1 MDRLPSDEDS
11 KPCERCLRAP
21 KYCVCD
27 FTQNVDIGT
36 EVLILQHP
44 QEPGV
49 DIGTVPIITA
59 TLPSAT
65 VKTGLSW
72 PNLKKV
78 LGKEVDPKAWGVL
91 YLGSVRTETLPKD
104 RTLFVVDKKGEPVAN
119 QDAAISKLEGIVLL
133 DGTWSQAKTL
143 WWRNAWLLKLQR
155 LVVKTERRSLY
166 DAIRKEP
173 RSGCLSTVET
183 VSEVLQALEKRED
196 IYPAIEKPLK
206 ELVARLKKGGGAGV
220 RGHHRRGRSGSHR
233 WRGGR
238 RGSETK

>member
-1 MDRLPSDEDS
+1 MDRLPSDEAP
-11 KPCERCLRAP
+11 KPCERCQREA

-27 FTQNVDIGT
+27 FTQSIDIAT
-36 EVLILQHP
+36 EVLVLQHP

-59 TLPSAT
+59 TLPNAA

-72 PNLKKV
+72 PNLKKA
-78 LGKEVDPKAWGVL
+78 LGREADPKAWGVL
-91 YLGSVRTETLPKD
+91 YLGSVRTETLPKN
-104 RTLFVVDKKGEPVAN
+104 RTLFVVDKKGQPLAN
-119 QDAAISKLEGIVLL
+119 QDSAISKLEGIVLL

-155 LVVKTERRSLY
+155 LVVRTERRSLY

-183 VSEVLQALEKRED
+183 VSEVLEALENRED
-196 IYPAIEKPLK
+196 IYPAIEKPLN
-206 ELVARLKKGGGAGV
+206 ELVGRLKRSPRPGES
-220 RGHHRRGRSGSHR
+220 RNRWHRARPA
-233 WRGGR
+233 R
-238 RGSETK
+238 RN